1 MVKHPNWG
9 PIDARTGAPREAALA
24 VGLMLLLA
32 TFLLF
37 ASQDAQVV
45 GAWGSWA
52 AIDRGIS
59 CEAVSRSPRPATRTR
74 PAAVAG
80 FRFAA
85 DRRQWGQFHVALSR
99 APRAGASVML
109 EVGGRPFL
117 LVARGRDAWS
127 RGSLQDQAIIEAVR
141 VARAMKVEARD
152 SGGRR
157 FTDRFDLGGA
167 PTAIDSAAA
176 LCSLR
181 GAGKIR

>member
-1 MVKHPNWG
+1 MPFF
-9 PIDARTGAPREAALA
+9 AT
-24 VGLMLLLA
+24 LLL
-32 TFLLF
+32 LV
-37 ASQDAQVV
+37 ASQQGNVV

-52 AIDRGIS
+52 AIDRGPS
-59 CEAVSRSPRPATRTR
+59 CEAVSRSPRRATRAR

-99 APRAGASVML
+99 VPRAGTSVML
-109 EVGGRPFL
+109 EVGGQPFL
-117 LVARGRDAWS
+117 LAARGRDAWS
-127 RGSLQDQAIIEAVR
+127 RGSLQDQAIIEAIR
-141 VARAMKVEARD
+141 GARFMKVEARD
-152 SGGRR
+152 LRGRR

-176 LCSLR
+176 RCSLR